1 MNIGKG
7 TVLKIASVKA
17 LAGKIAVFK
26 VHARNRKSDDNVVLR
41 DIVGYKAVNFF
52 RIFAM
57 LVAILLKKSFF
68 LRRIDFVF
76 RSEKNDRFI
85 AVFVCA

>member
-1 MNIGKG
+1 MNVGKS

-57 LVAILLKKSFF
+57 LVAI
-68 LRRIDFVF
+68 R
-76 RSEKNDRFI
+76 
-85 AVFVCA
+85 